1 VSRLVALRMGSS
13 LYSHAN
19 GTTWDQ
25 VDVGIS
31 IVAQNAR
38 PYLAVVR
45 CDALIGDL
53 KVVLGGGATYARFT
67 HMKIHFFFLK
77 CL

>member
-1 VSRLVALRMGSS
+1 M
-13 LYSHAN
+13 
-19 GTTWDQ
+19 
-25 VDVGIS
+25 DVGIS

-53 KVVLGGGATYARFT
+53 KVVLGGGATYARFLP
-67 HMKIHFFFLK
+67 HMKIHFFFFSF
-77 CL
+77 

>member
-1 VSRLVALRMGSS
+1 
-13 LYSHAN
+13 
-19 GTTWDQ
+19 
-25 VDVGIS
+25 VDVGVS

-53 KVVLGGGATYARFT
+53 KVVLGGGATYACFPHT
-67 HMKIHFFFLK
+67 VHFL
-77 CL
+77 LSIEMYIVHILT

>member
-1 VSRLVALRMGSS
+1 
-13 LYSHAN
+13 
-19 GTTWDQ
+19 

-53 KVVLGGGATYARFT
+53 KVVLGGGATYARFLP
-67 HMKIHFFFLK
+67 HMKIHFFFFFLR
-77 CL
+77 CIWCI